1 MAEVTPLVRRSF
13 LGRLAAAGTAVGAAL
28 AGGAV
33 LPTLARAEPHLAQ
46 GHPEDAWLDALKGMH
61 KNIYDCTSAEGG
73 GMGWF
78 YANNFVTANTGA
90 PYNMKASQ
98 LSVIVSVRHFATI
111 FGYNDAMWAKYPF
124 GELFKVNDEATKAPS
139 KKNPNTKPANDLAKS
154 GVITAVCG
162 MATAYFAGNI
172 LAAKMGLKAAD
183 IEAELRANLVSPTA
197 RMVVAG
203 VVATNRAQEK
213 GFAYNYVG

>member
-1 MAEVTPLVRRSF
+1 MSDHTSLVRRSF
-13 LGRLAAAGTAVGAAL
+13 LGRLAAGGAAFG
-28 AGGAV
+28 AAFGGGAI
-33 LPTLARAEPHLAQ
+33 LPAIARAESPTSP

-61 KNIYDCTSAEGG
+61 KNIYDCTSAENG

-78 YANNFVTANTGA
+78 YANNFFVANTGA
-90 PYNMKASQ
+90 AYKMKDSD
-98 LSVIVSVRHFATI
+98 LSVVVSVRHFSTI

-124 GELFKVNDEATKAPS
+124 GELFKVNDEATKSPS
-139 KKNPNTKPANDLAKS
+139 RKNPHTQTANDQAKK
-154 GVITAVCG
+154 GVVVAICG
-162 MATAYFAGNI
+162 MATAYFAGNM
-172 LAAKMGLKAAD
+172 LAAKMGMKASD
-183 IEAELRANLVSPTA
+183 IEAELRANLVAPTA

>member
-1 MAEVTPLVRRSF
+1 MSDATPLVRRSF
-13 LGRLAAAGTAVGAAL
+13 LGRLAAAGTAFGAAF

-33 LPTLARAEPHLAQ
+33 LPTIAGAESIGGS

-61 KNIYDCTSAEGG
+61 KNIYDCTSTDNG

-78 YANNFVTANTGA
+78 YANNFLNANTGA
-90 PYNMKASQ
+90 PYNMKESDV
-98 LSVIVSVRHFATI
+98 SVVVSVRHMATI
-111 FGYNDAMWAKYPF
+111 YGFNDAMWAKYSL
-124 GELFKVNDEATKAPS
+124 GELFKVNDESTKAPAT
-139 KKNPNTKPANDLAKS
+139 KNPNTRTANDLAKR
-154 GVITAVCG
+154 GVVVSVCG
-162 MATAYFAGNI
+162 MATSFFAGNMI
-172 LAAKMGLKAAD
+172 ATKTGMKAAD
-183 IEAELRANLVSPTA
+183 IEKDLRANLVAPTA

>member
-1 MAEVTPLVRRSF
+1 MPDATPLVRRSF
-13 LGRLAAAGTAVGAAL
+13 LGRLAAGGAAFG
-28 AGGAV
+28 AAFGGGAV
-33 LPTLARAEPHLAQ
+33 IPAIAHAESS

-61 KNIYDCTSAEGG
+61 KNIYDCTSAENG

-78 YANNFVTANTGA
+78 YANNFFTANTGA
-90 PYNMKASQ
+90 AYKMKDSD
-98 LSVIVSVRHFATI
+98 LSVVVSVRHFSTI
-111 FGYNDAMWAKYPF
+111 FGYNDAMWAKYPL
-124 GELFKVNDEATKAPS
+124 GEMFKVNDEATKAPS
-139 KKNPNTKPANDLAKS
+139 RKNPNTQTANDLGKR
-154 GVITAVCG
+154 GVVVAVCG
-162 MATAYFAGNI
+162 MATAYFANNM

-183 IEAELRANLVSPTA
+183 VEAELRANLVCPTA